1 MISLVGQK
9 VLQST
14 EQIGAK
20 SPAFLFC
27 ILQGTTFQQSRK
39 ESMSQFP
46 RYIFTAT
53 FAFQKKRSLAH
64 SRPRKDRSALPL
76 LRSHRHASD

>member
-1 MISLVGQK
+1 
-9 VLQST
+9 
-14 EQIGAK
+14 
-20 SPAFLFC
+20 
-27 ILQGTTFQQSRK
+27 
-39 ESMSQFP
+39 MSQFP

-76 LRSHRHASD
+76 LRCHRHASE

>member
-53 FAFQKKRSLAH
+53 FAFQKTISGA
-64 SRPRKDRSALPL
+64 
-76 LRSHRHASD
+76 

>member
-53 FAFQKKRSLAH
+53 FAFQKNDLWRIVGLAKIAQ
-64 SRPRKDRSALPL
+64 RCLC
-76 LRSHRHASD
+76 